1 MNHGTRATASHPGK
15 LLAPSIFPCNITGSE
30 HLLMRKE
37 RAAPCRHLLL
47 PRPCAHLLLPMHSR
61 GPPCTQLMT
70 LPPVP
75 GELTF
80 SSQAM
85 LAAATQV
92 TPPWCRAGDSHL
104 TLLSSER
111 THCLRT
117 EGKMKSALRIPHP
130 TRTEPFIFA
139 CVPRVE
145 SYLCTC
151 GGCKEL
157 VYYLFSFNDLCHSP
171 LGIPICTM
179 QIILSPWQ

>member
-1 MNHGTRATASHPGK
+1 MQLRADTCLFPGPALTACC
-15 LLAPSIFPCNITGSE
+15 PCTPE
-30 HLLMRKE
+30 AL
-37 RAAPCRHLLL
+37 
-47 PRPCAHLLLPMHSR
+47 MHSADDIATCAW
-61 GPPCTQLMT
+61 GPDLFKP
-70 LPPVP
+70 
-75 GELTF
+75 
-80 SSQAM
+80 AR

-92 TPPWCRAGDSHL
+92 TPPRCRAGDSHL
-104 TLLSSER
+104 TLLSSEQTR
-111 THCLRT
+111 CLWT
-117 EGKMKSALRIPHP
+117 EGKMKSALQIPHP
-130 TRTEPFIFA
+130 THTEPFIFA